1 MDFTLTLQI
10 IAVLAALLVIGVPIA
25 YALAGA
31 SIFFFITQ
39 DIPLSIATQ
48 RITAGVQSF
57 PLLAIPLFVMAGA
70 LMNESGISERLFTLT
85 RALVGHIRGGLAQVN
100 VIASF
105 LMGGIS
111 GSSLADCAATTRVFV
126 PQMVRNGYDKPFCVV
141 LTASTA
147 TLAPIVPPSILMIV
161 YGWQANISIADLF
174 LGGIVPAIV
183 IAAILMLTVGIV
195 AWRHKYPKD
204 EAFSRQRLTEA
215 FRRSTWALAMP
226 VLVLVGFRLGVL
238 TATEVAAAAAAYA
251 MIVGLFVYR
260 TLKWSRIPDVLK
272 ITVRDSS
279 AILLIVGTSAPFAWV
294 MGIAEAPQAMLHFIT
309 GISTDPIVVLLIL
322 NLFLLLIGT
331 FMETISVIIILIPI
345 LMPLLE
351 TLQIDLTHFGLIM
364 IFNLVLGQLTPPLG
378 VLMFMTCSIAKIS
391 IGQFLSRLLPFFSAL
406 VLALIIITY
415 IPSLT
420 LFLPNLFR

>member
-1 MDFTLTLQI
+1 MEFAQTLEI
-10 IAVLAALLVIGVPIA
+10 IAVLAVLLVIGVPIA

-85 RALVGHIRGGLAQVN
+85 RALVGHIRGGLAHVN
-100 VIASF
+100 VIANF
-105 LMGGIS
+105 LMGGVS

-126 PQMVRNGYDKPFCVV
+126 PEMVRNGYDKAFCVV

-147 TLAPIVPPSILMIV
+147 TLAPIVPPSILMVV
-161 YGWQANISIADLF
+161 YGWQANISIGDLF
-174 LGGIVPAIV
+174 LGGIIPAVV
-183 IAAILMLTVGIV
+183 ITLILMITVGIV
-195 AWRHKYPKD
+195 AWRRNYPKD
-204 EAFSRQRLTEA
+204 EAFSRQRLSEA

-226 VLVLVGFRLGVL
+226 VLILVGFRLGVL

-251 MIVGLFVYR
+251 MFVGLFIYR
-260 TLKWSRIPDVLK
+260 TLAWSRIPAVLRV
-272 ITVRDSS
+272 TVRDSA

-294 MGIAEAPQAMLHFIT
+294 LGIAQAPQAMLHFIT
-309 GISTDPIVVLLIL
+309 GISSNPIVVLLIL
-322 NLFLLLIGT
+322 NVFLLIMGT

-345 LMPLLE
+345 LMPLL
-351 TLQIDLTHFGLIM
+351 QAMNIDLTHFGLIM

-378 VLMFMTCSIAKIS
+378 VLMFMTCSIARIS
-391 IGQFLSRLLPFFSAL
+391 IGQFLSRSVPFFVAL
-406 VLALIIITY
+406 GLALILITY
-415 IPSLT
+415 VPSLT
-420 LFLPNLFR
+420 LFLPSLFR